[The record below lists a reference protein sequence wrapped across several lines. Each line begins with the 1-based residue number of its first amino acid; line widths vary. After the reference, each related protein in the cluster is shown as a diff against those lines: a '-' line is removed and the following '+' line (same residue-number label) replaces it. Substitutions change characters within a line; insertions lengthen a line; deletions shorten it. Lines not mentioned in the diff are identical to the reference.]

1 MSQKRLVLF
10 NQFKVYV
17 VIWGPVTEITI
28 GLLELSM
35 VVVSSQINNTHLINW
50 LHNLLIL
57 KTIYQILERVLSN
70 TGLCPDGRH
79 QILRIKMARKVSY
92 THQIITKLCHKNIQ
106 KFQLERSCIYLKI
119 LDFWLFFNT
128 SAIFPIL
135 VIDFQIPCH
144 LSPSRSKL
152 VYGLGTSLLATM
164 INDIGTPPELRNLD
178 SIYETFSLMFIH

>member
-1 MSQKRLVLF
+1 MTKYFFKHSIVAPRMCITECHRKGWSYLPG

-57 KTIYQILERVLSN
+57 KTIYQILVRVLSN

-79 QILRIKMARKVSY
+79 QILQIKMARKVSY
-92 THQIITKLCHKNIQ
+92 THQIITKLCHK
-106 KFQLERSCIYLKI
+106 LKH
-119 LDFWLFFNT
+119 
-128 SAIFPIL
+128 SK
-135 VIDFQIPCH
+135 IPTWALMH
-144 LSPSRSKL
+144 LSEDIR
-152 VYGLGTSLLATM
+152 LLT
-164 INDIGTPPELRNLD
+164 LL
-178 SIYETFSLMFIH
+178 